1 MIKQH
6 KLSNIALALT
16 AVALTN
22 CGGGGGNGDDN
33 TPDPNN
39 NANIPE
45 NVSVKQIDA
54 TAGGF
59 GTPANDPANKYT
71 YFNLATNEV
80 VELSDDEAATST
92 DWHIAFKRT
101 VTKLNGGVSG
111 PGTVTGAVADEQS
124 DFYDEEGNAVASVFL
139 NADADSELNALVDV
153 TDISTLRFGSDRNI
167 AAITGDGGDES
178 WWLYNPQGHSISAGT
193 DNWWLVRSTEGNS
206 YAKLHVTDIVQDS
219 RDITLE
225 LFIQDVD
232 QASFSS
238 TPVTYTAAIGAAG
251 GSKCY
256 DIDSTTEVDCDTA
269 SDTWDL
275 KIEVTGR
282 AWDIWTN
289 GGVSGSGDGA
299 AFGPLNT
306 ETASEYVNALSSP
319 NDVSLAGLYSNDSSG
334 GVFAD
339 DSWYAYGVQ
348 GGNSLWP
355 NYRVYAIDTGTE
367 IYALQVLS
375 YYDESGTSGMI
386 TLRHKQL

>member
-1 MIKQH
+1 MITQH

-16 AVALTN
+16 AVALTG
-22 CGGGGGNGDDN
+22 CGGGGGNGDDD
-33 TPDPNN
+33 TPGPNN
-39 NANIPE
+39 NANVPE
-45 NVSVKQIDA
+45 GVSIKQIDA

-59 GTPANDPANKYT
+59 GASADNPANKFA
-71 YFNLATNEV
+71 YFNLATNDV
-80 VELSDDEAATST
+80 VELTDEEATAST

-101 VTKLNGGVSG
+101 ITKLNGGVSG

-124 DFYDEEGNAVASVFL
+124 AFYDEEGEANASVFL
-139 NADADSELNALVDV
+139 NANADSELNALVDV
-153 TDISTLRFGSDRNI
+153 TDVSTLRFGSDRNI
-167 AAITGDGGDES
+167 AAITGDGGEES

-193 DNWWLVRSTEGNS
+193 DNWWLVRSSEGNS
-206 YAKLHVTDIVQDS
+206 YAKFHVTDIVQDS

-225 LFIQDVD
+225 LFIQEVD

-238 TPVTYTAAIGAAG
+238 TPVTYTAALGATG

-256 DIDSTTEVDCDTA
+256 DIDSSTEVDCETA

-306 ETASEYVNALSSP
+306 ETANEYVNALSSP
-319 NDVSLAGLYSNDSSG
+319 NDVSLAGLYGSDSSG